1 LKTAPPVFLPIL
13 GRYVVGEFVRILAL
27 CVASFVALYLVV
39 DFFDRF
45 DDFLKYEAKAGAV
58 VRYFLFKIPLILT
71 QVTPV
76 AVLASMLLAL
86 GGLSRHNE
94 ITAMQACGVSLV
106 QLTGPLLGTCAAIS
120 LLSLVW
126 SEAVVPH
133 FNRRVRAINT
143 VEIKNRELPSL
154 FGTSELWSH
163 GENGL
168 YNVRVFDA
176 RQQTLVGLTIYGL
189 SPEFRLREVTEIPW
203 ARWNGD
209 AWAFEKGVRREL
221 QPGGPDGSSPR
232 RHDRHPRNAGG
243 PRRVEARSRGVRL
256 LRAPLADRKP
266 SPKRARSDG
275 VRSRPPGEARRP
287 VHQPGHGVPRDSVR
301 HPKPPQHEPREQHRH
316 RPRDRLHLLGRARAR
331 DLARPRRRASAAGR
345 GMGRKRDLL
354 RDRRLLAARKELN
367 ATGQGTAARKS
378 SPDRSS
384 KPCITFRH

>member
-1 LKTAPPVFLPIL
+1 MKTAAPPVFLPIL
-13 GRYVVGEFVRILAL
+13 GRYVVGEFLRILAL

-45 DDFLKYEAKAGAV
+45 DDFLKYEAEVGAV

-106 QLTGPLLGTCAAIS
+106 QLTGPLLGTCTAIS

-154 FGTSELWSH
+154 FGTNELWSH
-163 GENGL
+163 GEDGL

-176 RQQTLVGLTIYGL
+176 RQQTLVGLTVYGL

-209 AWAFEKGVRREL
+209 AWAFEKGLRREL
-221 QPGGPDGSSPR
+221 QPSGEVRTEPL
-232 RHDRHPRNAGG
+232 AGG
-243 PRRVEARSRGVRL
+243 TIDIRETPGDLAASRREAEEYGYFALRSLIENLRRKGLDPTEYEVDLQVKLAVPFISLVMAFLAIPFGIRNLRSTSLASNIGTGLVIGFTYWVVLALAISLGYGGALPPLVAAWAANVIFSAIGVFL
-256 LRAPLADRKP
+256 
-266 SPKRARSDG
+266 
-275 VRSRPPGEARRP
+275 
-287 VHQPGHGVPRDSVR
+287 
-301 HPKPPQHEPREQHRH
+301 
-316 RPRDRLHLLGRARAR
+316 LLGR
-331 DLARPRRRASAAGR
+331 P
-345 GMGRKRDLL
+345 
-354 RDRRLLAARKELN
+354 
-367 ATGQGTAARKS
+367 
-378 SPDRSS
+378 
-384 KPCITFRH
+384 